1 MQLHNSFTVPVPVDE
16 AWRALLDIERVSHC
30 MPGATVEDFDGE
42 TIKGSAEVQVGP
54 ITVTYRGTAT
64 FLEKDEPEH
73 LIVLAAKGK
82 EVRGQGMAAAA
93 VTGTLVERGGGTTV
107 TVDTDLTIT
116 GRPAQFGR
124 GVMSEVSDG
133 LIGQFAGRL
142 SAQLSEAAAAA
153 HGPAAQNGAAEPAAR
168 GPVSRTGAAEPEP
181 AAPLVGGGT
190 GAHEAEPV
198 DLPRRAGAP
207 VAERAAAVLGAA
219 ALAALVV
226 VLLRA
231 ICRRRGGHGRS
242 GEGPA
247 GPGAAA
253 GRTVVVPIGSQ
264 PT

>member
-54 ITVTYRGTAT
+54 IAVTYRGTAT

-124 GVMSEVSDG
+124 GVMSDVSDE
-133 LIGQFAGRL
+133 LIGQFAGCL
-142 SAQLSEAAAAA
+142 AAQLSEAATAA
-153 HGPAAQNGAAEPAAR
+153 
-168 GPVSRTGAAEPEP
+168 
-181 AAPLVGGGT
+181 GGT
-190 GAHEAEPV
+190 GASEAEPI
-198 DLPRRAGAP
+198 DLLGRAGAP
-207 VAERAAAVLGAA
+207 GAERAAAVLGAA

-226 VLLRA
+226 VLLRG
-231 ICRRRGGHGRS
+231 ICRRRVGHGRC
-242 GEGPA
+242 
-247 GPGAAA
+247 
-253 GRTVVVPIGSQ
+253 R
-264 PT
+264 

>member
-64 FLEKDEPEH
+64 FLEKYEPEH

-93 VTGTLVERGGGTTV
+93 VTGTLAEHGGSTTV

-124 GVMSEVSDG
+124 GVMSDVSDK
-133 LIGQFAGRL
+133 LVGQFAGCL

-153 HGPAAQNGAAEPAAR
+153 RGPAARSGAAEPAAR
-168 GPVSRTGAAEPEP
+168 GPVSRTGAVEPEP

-190 GAHEAEPV
+190 GAYEAEPV
-198 DLPRRAGAP
+198 DLPRRAP

-226 VLLRA
+226 VLLRG
-231 ICRRRGGHGRS
+231 ICRRRVGHGRC
-242 GEGPA
+242 
-247 GPGAAA
+247 
-253 GRTVVVPIGSQ
+253 R
-264 PT
+264 